1 MPHRCMDC
9 KNTVESGSIDL
20 KMGCPI
26 CGCKK
31 FQYVRPRKDAKQ
43 ASPTVAEFV
52 ANAEKVAR
60 AEYEASRTTRENL
73 EKSGETAATK
83 PETKAEKP
91 PEIPAARQPDPRQ
104 EGPRIESVRIIEPG
118 TYDINLPVMM
128 SRKELVMS
136 KEEGVYF
143 VDLPSAL
150 KPAKKSWRGKK

>member
-1 MPHRCMDC
+1 MPHRCIDC

-43 ASPTVAEFV
+43 TSPTVAEFV
-52 ANAEKVAR
+52 AQAEKVAR
-60 AEYEASRTTRENL
+60 AEYEATVATREKLQNAP
-73 EKSGETAATK
+73 EPIAK
-83 PETKAEKP
+83 PEAKSEDP
-91 PEIPAARQPDPRQ
+91 RNLPAAGRQ